1 MVGNWDGYAVEWAR
15 LHGGFDPRRAGPA
28 VRRWLHSAYTMG
40 SVLARV
46 GIPPAAVTG
55 AGVALSASA
64 PVLAGQSTGRLV
76 LAAVFVLLSAVAD
89 SVDGAVAVISGRTSR
104 LGYLYDSLAD
114 RISEACW
121 LVAFWV
127 VGASAPLVV
136 LVGAV
141 CWLHEY
147 VRARAAAA
155 GMREIGVVTIG
166 ERPTRV
172 VLAVTG
178 LLLAGASGL
187 VQSDLP
193 AGVITV
199 MSAIWLTL
207 ALFGLAQLLA
217 AVRHALR

>member
-28 VRRWLHSAYTMG
+28 VRRWLRSAYAMG
-40 SVLARV
+40 SALARV
-46 GIPPAAVTG
+46 GVPPAAVTG
-55 AGVALSASA
+55 AGVLLSASV
-64 PVLAGQSTGRLV
+64 PVLAGQSTGRLG
-76 LAAVFVLLSAVAD
+76 LAAVFVLLAD

-114 RISEACW
+114 RVSEACW

-127 VGASAPLVV
+127 VGAAAPLVV

-155 GMREIGVVTIG
+155 GMREIGVVTVG

-172 VLAVTG
+172 VLAVAG
-178 LLLAGASGL
+178 LLLAGAGGL
-187 VQSDLP
+187 VQHDLP

-199 MSAIWLTL
+199 VSAIWLTL
-207 ALFGLAQLLA
+207 AVFGLAQLLA
-217 AVRHALR
+217 AVSRALR

>member
-28 VRRWLHSAYTMG
+28 VRRWLRSAYAMG
-40 SVLARV
+40 SALARV
-46 GIPPAAVTG
+46 GVPPAAVTG
-55 AGVALSASA
+55 AGVLLSASV

-114 RISEACW
+114 RVSEACW

-127 VGASAPLVV
+127 VGAAAPLVV

-155 GMREIGVVTIG
+155 GMREIGVVTVG

-172 VLAVTG
+172 VLAVAG
-178 LLLAGASGL
+178 LLLAGAGGL
-187 VQSDLP
+187 VQHDLP

-199 MSAIWLTL
+199 VSAIWLTL
-207 ALFGLAQLLA
+207 AVFGLAQLLA
-217 AVRHALR
+217 AVSRALR